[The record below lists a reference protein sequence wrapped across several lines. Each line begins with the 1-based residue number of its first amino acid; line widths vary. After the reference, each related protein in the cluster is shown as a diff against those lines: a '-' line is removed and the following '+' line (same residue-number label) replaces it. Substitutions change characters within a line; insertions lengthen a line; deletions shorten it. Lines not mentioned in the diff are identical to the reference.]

1 MYSAIVRVVHS
12 DRLMNHQAFRRQIGY
27 SPDQR
32 RRQKERALAWLVTL
46 AFIWLG
52 IVALALWSVPP
63 VILAVISDF
72 RFGAVLAALLVLSCI
87 TGGRS
92 K

>member
-1 MYSAIVRVVHS
+1 
-12 DRLMNHQAFRRQIGY
+12 MNHQAFRGQLGY
-27 SPDQR
+27 SSDQR
-32 RRQKERALAWLVTL
+32 RRQKERALGWLVAL

-52 IVALALWSVPP
+52 IIALALWSVPAF
-63 VILAVISDF
+63 ILAVISGF
-72 RFGAVLAALLVLSCI
+72 PFAAVLAALLVLTSI

>member
-1 MYSAIVRVVHS
+1 
-12 DRLMNHQAFRRQIGY
+12 MNHQAFRRQLGY

-32 RRQKERALAWLVTL
+32 RRQTERAVAWLVAL

-52 IVALALWSVPP
+52 IIALALWSVPAF
-63 VILAVISDF
+63 ILAVISGF
-72 RFGAVLAALLVLSCI
+72 PFAAVLAALLVLISI

>member
-1 MYSAIVRVVHS
+1 
-12 DRLMNHQAFRRQIGY
+12 MNHQAFRRQLDY
-27 SPDQR
+27 SPDER
-32 RRQKERALAWLVTL
+32 RRQKERAFAWLVAL

-52 IVALALWSVPP
+52 IIALALWSVPAF
-63 VILAVISDF
+63 ILAVISGF
-72 RFGAVLAALLVLSCI
+72 PFAAVLAALLVLISI